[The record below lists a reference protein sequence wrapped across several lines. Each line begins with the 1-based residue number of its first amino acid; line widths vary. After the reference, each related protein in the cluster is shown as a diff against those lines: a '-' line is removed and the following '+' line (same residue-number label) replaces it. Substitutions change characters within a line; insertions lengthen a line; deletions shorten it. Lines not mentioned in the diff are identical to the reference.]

1 MVMLPL
7 SVWAMRNW
15 RVFHVVQPLAP
26 KYANDPGEP
35 VTYGFNRWFR
45 TWAVGYPA
53 TVNVYWQYDGSP
65 MDVKYLPAR
74 AFDSPEQ
81 RAETAAIFAQ
91 YNDEDAST
99 APVEAAFA
107 RLAEER
113 VRAHPLRYY
122 VELPVARELD
132 MWFRPRIELMRIP
145 LDWWR
150 LREHPWASV
159 LAYALG
165 ALNVVY
171 LALAV
176 VGAWMWRRARLGHTA
191 VAWAMGLFVVL
202 RCGLLLTIDNSEPRY
217 VLECY
222 PVVLLLAAVAVS
234 AFAVRWRGFMGD
246 GRERAY

>member
-1 MVMLPL
+1 
-7 SVWAMRNW
+7 
-15 RVFHVVQPLAP
+15 VFHVVQPLAP

-150 LREHPWASV
+150 VREHPWASV
-159 LAYALG
+159 KAYALG

-176 VGAWMWRRARLGHTA
+176 VGMVRWRRARWTGRAALG
-191 VAWAMGLFVVL
+191 WAMALFVVL

-222 PVVLLLAAVAVS
+222 PVVILLTGLALSVS
-234 AFAVRWRGFMGD
+234 AMKCPGPVGD
-246 GRERAY
+246 GQERV